1 MAAVAGVV
9 GAAGGGLGYAAREL
23 LHRQAETARRIIG
36 KPLGEQA
43 PDADRVWK
51 PSYGNP
57 VDLLLLGDSIAA
69 GLGAD
74 IRKETLG
81 GRLSKALAT
90 TLHRSVRLRT
100 GAVVGSES
108 SMLAGQIDA
117 LPGDYAA
124 DVAVIVVGG
133 NDVTHRVP
141 VADSVKHLEE
151 AACSASTGSTP
162 APWATSAPR
171 RRCCPRCWRRWVN
184 GPSCP
189 SGTCRPRRS
198 VNPPSLGRMPTVLL
212 ATFTLLPEGE
222 YGGEHLVSAF
232 AERDVT
238 ARWVTWDDPAVD
250 WSAADLVAVR
260 STWDYHRRLP
270 EFLAWVRG
278 TEAVAPVLNGA
289 DVFAWNADKS
299 YLLELGAEVPVV
311 PTRLLE
317 DHGLVPALQAAIDD
331 FGAVLVKPRT
341 GAGGL
346 GVVLADSVRDPRLE
360 GLTAGPWVAQPVVE
374 SVRTEGERSVFVLG
388 GEVISQVDKQ
398 PAGGEVRVH
407 EHFGGVS
414 RPVPVEPECAELAA
428 AAVAAGV
435 RLLGRELPYARV
447 DMMRLADGRL
457 AVSELELIEPGL
469 YLDVHPGNAAL
480 FADVVVRVLAGRT
493 GGLPDRP

>member
-1 MAAVAGVV
+1 
-9 GAAGGGLGYAAREL
+9 
-23 LHRQAETARRIIG
+23 
-36 KPLGEQA
+36 
-43 PDADRVWK
+43 
-51 PSYGNP
+51 
-57 VDLLLLGDSIAA
+57 
-69 GLGAD
+69 
-74 IRKETLG
+74 
-81 GRLSKALAT
+81 
-90 TLHRSVRLRT
+90 
-100 GAVVGSES
+100 
-108 SMLAGQIDA
+108 
-117 LPGDYAA
+117 
-124 DVAVIVVGG
+124 
-133 NDVTHRVP
+133 
-141 VADSVKHLEE
+141 
-151 AACSASTGSTP
+151 
-162 APWATSAPR
+162 
-171 RRCCPRCWRRWVN
+171 
-184 GPSCP
+184 
-189 SGTCRPRRS
+189 
-198 VNPPSLGRMPTVLL
+198 MPIVLL
-212 ATFTLLPEGE
+212 ATFALLPEGE
-222 YGGEHLVSAF
+222 YGGEHLLAAF
-232 AERDVT
+232 DERDVT

-270 EFLAWVRG
+270 EFLAWVRD
-278 TEAVAPVLNGA
+278 TESATPVLNGA

-299 YLLELGAEVPVV
+299 YLLALGEHVPVV

-331 FGAVLVKPRT
+331 FGTVLVKPRT

-360 GLTAGPWVAQPVVE
+360 GLTAGPWVVQPVVE

-388 GEVISQVDKQ
+388 GEVVSQVDKR

-493 GGLPDRP
+493 GGRTGGRSDRP

>member
-1 MAAVAGVV
+1 
-9 GAAGGGLGYAAREL
+9 
-23 LHRQAETARRIIG
+23 
-36 KPLGEQA
+36 
-43 PDADRVWK
+43 
-51 PSYGNP
+51 
-57 VDLLLLGDSIAA
+57 
-69 GLGAD
+69 
-74 IRKETLG
+74 
-81 GRLSKALAT
+81 
-90 TLHRSVRLRT
+90 
-100 GAVVGSES
+100 
-108 SMLAGQIDA
+108 
-117 LPGDYAA
+117 
-124 DVAVIVVGG
+124 
-133 NDVTHRVP
+133 
-141 VADSVKHLEE
+141 
-151 AACSASTGSTP
+151 
-162 APWATSAPR
+162 
-171 RRCCPRCWRRWVN
+171 
-184 GPSCP
+184 
-189 SGTCRPRRS
+189 
-198 VNPPSLGRMPTVLL
+198 MPTVLL
-212 ATFTLLPEGE
+212 ATFALLPEGE
-222 YGGEHLVSAF
+222 YGGEHLLTAF

-250 WSAADLVAVR
+250 WSAADLVAAR

-270 EFLAWVRG
+270 EFLDWARA

-299 YLLELGAEVPVV
+299 YLLALGEHVPVV

-317 DHGLVPALQAAIDD
+317 DRGLVPALQAAIEEL
-331 FGAVLVKPRT
+331 GTVLVKPRT

-346 GVVLADSVRDPRLE
+346 GVVLADSVSDPRLE

-388 GEVISQVDKQ
+388 GEVVSQVDKQ

-480 FADVVVRVLAGRT
+480 FADVVTRVVT
-493 GGLPDRP
+493 GLLRGLPDGP